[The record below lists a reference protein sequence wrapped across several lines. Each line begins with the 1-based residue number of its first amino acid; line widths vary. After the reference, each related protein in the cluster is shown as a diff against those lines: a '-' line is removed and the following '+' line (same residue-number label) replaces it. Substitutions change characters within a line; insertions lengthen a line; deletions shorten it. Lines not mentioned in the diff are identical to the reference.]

1 MRKISAV
8 MIALAP
14 YLLAAS
20 AYLAIENDRFACV
33 GAGLAVYFCLLITGV
48 ILTILSRKSGTNTQS
63 LLRTGA
69 ILKLIHIPF
78 YAVVFLASLITFPF
92 VILILPV
99 ILVIEYTLLLSSS
112 LPGILALLL
121 RRKENRKPSLIVHF
135 VFHFVF
141 CLDVVSAII
150 LLFTIREDKCT

>member
-8 MIALAP
+8 IITLAP

-20 AYLAIENDRFACV
+20 VYLAIETDRFACV

-48 ILTILSRKSGTNTQS
+48 ILTILCWKSASDTQAF
-63 LLRTGA
+63 LLTGA

-78 YAVVFLASLITFPF
+78 YAVVFLISFITFPF

-99 ILVIEYTLLLSSS
+99 ILVIEYALLLSSS
-112 LPGILALLL
+112 LPGIMALLSK
-121 RRKENRKPSLIVHF
+121 RKENGKPSLIVHL

-150 LLFTIREDKCT
+150 LLFTARENK